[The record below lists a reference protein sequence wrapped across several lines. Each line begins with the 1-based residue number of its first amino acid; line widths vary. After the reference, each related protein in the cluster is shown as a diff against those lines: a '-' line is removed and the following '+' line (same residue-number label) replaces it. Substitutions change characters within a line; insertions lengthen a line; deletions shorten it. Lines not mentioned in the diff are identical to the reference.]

1 MGKLDEA
8 TAYLS
13 GSMEYAQDHGIGWR
27 RNFINLS
34 NEAKLQIHYIDP
46 TNKPGGKDIQIGEDK
61 FYQEKLQKK
70 GKFKKLTKYVHS
82 YRRYDLR
89 FVDISDFLIVSITPN
104 IPQWGTANEIYM
116 AEAQHKPIFAMIPGG
131 LYQMPRWL
139 LDVFD
144 PNYVFENEKQ
154 VIDKL
159 LKLDKGEVD
168 LDQKWVLVRKHIRL
182 QQKEYKKL
190 K

>member
-1 MGKLDEA
+1 
-8 TAYLS
+8 
-13 GSMEYAQDHGIGWR
+13 
-27 RNFINLS
+27 
-34 NEAKLQIHYIDP
+34 
-46 TNKPGGKDIQIGEDK
+46 
-61 FYQEKLQKK
+61 
-70 GKFKKLTKYVHS
+70 
-82 YRRYDLR
+82 
-89 FVDISDFLIVSITPN
+89 
-104 IPQWGTANEIYM
+104 M
-116 AEAQHKPIFAMIPGG
+116 AEAQHKPIFVMIPGG

-182 QQKEYKKL
+182 QQKEYKKS